1 MNEDK
6 LHVDGDFGGNRLK
19 PSDLSQLL
27 DTRRVAKVS
36 HIDNQLACNLR
47 HGVPSRTTVSGT
59 SSMTVLPLASSV
71 RA

>member
-6 LHVDGDFGGNRLK
+6 LHIDGDFGGNRLK
-19 PSDLSQLL
+19 PSNHSQLL

-47 HGVPSRTTVSGT
+47 HGVALSNNRQRNIQHDRITIGF
-59 SSMTVLPLASSV
+59 
-71 RA
+71 